1 MNRNKKITVVLAFGL
16 VALMLTTTWGV
27 LSGIAWPPEPYK
39 EYSRAGSWTIASP
52 DHPVFVFGSRD
63 PEGVSSVIVIGVT
76 LDPTFGGAFPEATD
90 TTPACGTAVRIGPNT
105 DQIKVVR
112 HAIKAGTPRPT
123 IQGIVVVEETTTLT
137 APDEMEFHDVTA
149 SLYSATADKDG
160 DGLPDE
166 GEEPLRVVPLTASS
180 YAKRI

>member
-1 MNRNKKITVVLAFGL
+1 MNRNKKIVVVSAFGL
-16 VALMLTTTWGV
+16 VAVMLTTGWGV
-27 LSGIAWPPEPYK
+27 LAGAGWPPEPYQ

-52 DHPVFVFGSRD
+52 DHPVFVFSPRD
-63 PEGVSSVIVIGVT
+63 PEGMSSVIVVGVT

-90 TTPACGTAVRIGPNT
+90 TGLACGTAVRIGPNT

-137 APDEMEFHDVTA
+137 GPDEMEFHDVTA
-149 SLYSATADKDG
+149 SLYSAAADQDG
-160 DGLPDE
+160 DGLPDV
-166 GEEPLRVVPLTASS
+166 GEEPLMVVPLTALS